1 MVHGDDAPPDSPRD
15 PTDQERHYVEEVAV
29 VLEQMGLVRM
39 HGRVIGWLLVCDPPE
54 QSAPDISA
62 ALQASKGSISPAL
75 RFLRTAGWIEKVAKP
90 GQRRDY
96 YRITPNAWST
106 ILRQQA
112 PVYAVFTELAARG
125 LTEFRDEPP
134 GRLAR
139 LREMHQFFTWV
150 QEEIPHLVER
160 WLAWQREHPL

>member
-1 MVHGDDAPPDSPRD
+1 MVHNDYVPPGSPRD
-15 PTDQERHYVEEVAV
+15 PTEQERHYVEEVAV
-29 VLEQMGLVRM
+29 VLERMGLVRM
-39 HGRVIGWLLVCDPPE
+39 HGRVVGWLLVCDPPE
-54 QSAPDISA
+54 QSASDISA

-75 RFLRTAGWIEKVAKP
+75 RFLRTAGWIEKVPRP

-106 ILRQQA
+106 MLRQQT

-125 LTEFRDEPP
+125 LDEFRDEPP
-134 GRLAR
+134 GRLLR
-139 LREMHQFFTWV
+139 LREMHQFFTWI
-150 QEEIPHLVER
+150 QEEIPNLVER